1 MNVYDAIV
9 VGSGNSGLISALSLL
24 NKGNKVLLLEANNN
38 IGGISKGIVKGKFEF
53 DSSIHNLYLKNNNS
67 KNGINN
73 LLKELNV
80 NDEIRYSSLPEFARI
95 VTPNA
100 DYTIPFGVENFVN
113 KMEEWF
119 PGCLQSVEI
128 FIELARECREG
139 LDYVYNHLDEIDY
152 EYIKENYNNFMRIAN
167 YSVSKVLDAI
177 NMPLVA
183 QELINSLWIYFGST
197 ETEISFVE
205 YATFFINALENGIQV
220 PNDRSYGVSLT
231 IANSFLEQGGEI
243 KLNNEVTN
251 LIIEDEKINGVKLL
265 DGTIFY
271 AEKVVVNSS
280 LNNVYGHLINPE
292 NVPRNA
298 LKNVNKREVG
308 AKSLTVYLGL
318 NRSANDLKL
327 FNYSYILLDSLD
339 SDAEYNKM
347 LQVNNGNQ
355 IAIVHNNAVDDISP
369 AGTCMISLTT
379 MFFGD
384 TFDEYI
390 NETKYYDLI
399 DDIVIRLIEIFQK
412 RTGVSI
418 KDYIEEIHV
427 VTPLDCASI
436 ANVPAGSIFGYRIK
450 GLDNL
455 LPKLLNR
462 SNENYIDGL
471 AICGGFDGD
480 AFGYNSSLISGI
492 MSSNDLSKIVG
503 DK

>member
-1 MNVYDAIV
+1 M
-9 VGSGNSGLISALSLL
+9 S
-24 NKGNKVLLLEANNN
+24 
-38 IGGISKGIVKGKFEF
+38 
-53 DSSIHNLYLKNNNS
+53 
-67 KNGINN
+67 
-73 LLKELNV
+73 
-80 NDEIRYSSLPEFARI
+80 
-95 VTPNA
+95 
-100 DYTIPFGVENFVN
+100 
-113 KMEEWF
+113 
-119 PGCLQSVEI
+119 
-128 FIELARECREG
+128 
-139 LDYVYNHLDEIDY
+139 
-152 EYIKENYNNFMRIAN
+152 
-167 YSVSKVLDAI
+167 
-177 NMPLVA
+177 
-183 QELINSLWIYFGST
+183 
-197 ETEISFVE
+197 
-205 YATFFINALENGIQV
+205 
-220 PNDRSYGVSLT
+220 
-231 IANSFLEQGGEI
+231 
-243 KLNNEVTN
+243 
-251 LIIEDEKINGVKLL
+251 
-265 DGTIFY
+265 
-271 AEKVVVNSS
+271 
-280 LNNVYGHLINPE
+280 E

-298 LKNVNKREVG
+298 LKNVNKREIG

-355 IAIVHNNAVDDISP
+355 IAIVHNNAVNDISP

-390 NETKYYDLI
+390 NEIKYYDLI
-399 DDIVIRLIEIFQK
+399 DDIVIRLIEVFQK

-492 MSSNDLSKIVG
+492 MASNDLSKNVG